1 MENIAVQDSRVV
13 IPSSQHP
20 GLSRKEGSNASLK
33 LSRLFAASQCR
44 ISTQS
49 RNSNPK
55 SGACT
60 SKFLE
65 ARSESVSVAGGCVS
79 SPFYRTHVKRQV
91 QSFWQNAPCDSW
103 FTNEARGTLA
113 FYRSLDEHRYKVHPG
128 LLSAVGFEKTR
139 GLRVLEIGC
148 GCGSEAERF
157 ARAGARYTAID
168 LTNAAV
174 NITQRRFQLGGLKGR
189 FIQGDAEDLPFADG
203 SFDLVYSHGVL
214 HHTPN
219 TPRAIREV
227 QRVLAPS
234 GRAVIMLYHRDSFNY
249 RVNLRVV
256 RRMRAHLL
264 KTELGIKLARKIW
277 REPEEEL
284 RRHADLIRQDSD
296 AYLDMQNM
304 LNRNTD
310 GPDNPLS
317 QVFSRLSASRLFWQF
332 ENVRTEVMFWN
343 PNWLPGIGK
352 LIPRSIENWL
362 ASRWGWHLWIYAHK
376 HCLQVAT
383 ERVHRPARSRIP
395 QEVHAEALVG

>member
-1 MENIAVQDSRVV
+1 MENTGVRDPHAV
-13 IPSSQHP
+13 IPSSQYP
-20 GLSRKEGSNASLK
+20 DLYRKKGFTAPVRVSSLFGGPQ
-33 LSRLFAASQCR
+33 RR
-44 ISTQS
+44 MS
-49 RNSNPK
+49 RNSNPEI
-55 SGACT
+55 GVCQ

-65 ARSESVSVAGGCVS
+65 ARSEGVSVAEGRVS
-79 SPFYRTHVKRQV
+79 SPFHGAHVKRQV
-91 QSFWQNAPCDSW
+91 RSFWQNSPCDSW
-103 FTNEARGTLA
+103 FTSEARGTPA

-128 LLSAVGFEKTR
+128 LLSAVGFEKTK

-157 ARAGARYTAID
+157 ARGGARYTAVD

-174 NITQRRFQLGGLKGR
+174 SITRRRFQLGGLEGR

-219 TPRAIREV
+219 TPRTIREV
-227 QRVLAPS
+227 HRVLGPG

-249 RVNLRVV
+249 QVNLRVV
-256 RRMRAHLL
+256 RRLRAHLL

-277 REPEEEL
+277 HEPEEEL
-284 RRHADLIRQDSD
+284 RRHADLIQQDPD

-317 QVFSRLSASRLFWQF
+317 QVFSKLSASGLFWQF

-362 ASRWGWHLWIYAHK
+362 ASQWGWHLWIYAQK
-376 HCLQVAT
+376 RYLEVAA
-383 ERVHRPARSRIP
+383 ERVRRPARLRIP
-395 QEVHAEALVG
+395 QGVHTEALAG